1 MKCTATSLKVTR
13 STVIKL
19 EKMTENTVNPL
30 KKLQEEQLTSQKVHT
45 QNGKKYTE
53 LKSSNENR

>member
-1 MKCTATSLKVTR
+1 MKCTANSLKVTR

-30 KKLQEEQLTSQKVHT
+30 QKLQEEQLTSIKKIHT
-45 QNGKKYTE
+45 KNGQKYTE
-53 LKSSNENR
+53 LKK